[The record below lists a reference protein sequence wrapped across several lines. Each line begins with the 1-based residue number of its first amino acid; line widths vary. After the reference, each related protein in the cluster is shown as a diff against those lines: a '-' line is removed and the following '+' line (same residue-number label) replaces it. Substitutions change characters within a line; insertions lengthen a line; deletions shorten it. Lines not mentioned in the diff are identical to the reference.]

1 MFDVVIVGSGLSGVA
16 AALGFTK
23 KGIKPCIIDVGS
35 KPGAMPP
42 VTENFYD
49 YRKTTDSSSLILG
62 EHFEG
67 LHNLLH
73 KDHHLPVKL
82 TSPRM
87 QFVVQGSQDFSPT
100 VEENF
105 RLVQSFASG
114 GLANAW
120 GAGVYRYNNRDL
132 NGFPLNESE
141 LSPYYE
147 ELKQEMGMSG
157 SNDDLVKY
165 FGLEERLQ
173 QPLELSA
180 NAARLF
186 AKYSRHKKKLNREG
200 VFLGRP
206 RLAVLSE
213 DFGERK
219 ACDYSNLEFWQPDL
233 SYIYTP
239 TLTLKKLIKEGKVIY
254 KSGYLAKSWTRETR
268 EDNVLTVHAKDIRDH
283 NIVQFRCR
291 KLVLAAGAVNSA
303 RLALAS
309 RRDFQSKLSLLDNPA
324 LQFPFIL
331 PHRIGSRL
339 ETHSFGLTQL
349 NIVFVFEEGQRSLQ
363 GSLLEITSPARA
375 EFFQNFPFSARD
387 NLIFIRNMLP
397 AMMVLQLFFPSA
409 PENGAELQLNPDG
422 KLELFGKD
430 FPFQAQQIK
439 GVLKTFRKLG
449 AYSFPSLVI
458 KVPNGFG
465 IHYAGTLPMVSKP
478 NRAYTCSPKGELFGE
493 PGVFVA
499 DASVLP
505 VLPAKNCSFFVM
517 ANAMRTADHMSSD
530 LSGGL

>member
-16 AALGFTK
+16 AALGFIK

-35 KPGAMPP
+35 KPETLPP
-42 VTENFYD
+42 ITENFYE
-49 YRKTTDSSSLILG
+49 YRKTTDSSSLMLG
-62 EHFEG
+62 ERLEG

-73 KDHHLPVKL
+73 KDRPLPVKL

-87 QFVVQGSQDFSPT
+87 QFVVRGSQSFSPT
-100 VEENF
+100 IEENY

-120 GAGVYRYNNRDL
+120 GAGVYRYNKRDL
-132 NGFPLNESE
+132 DGFPVSESE

-147 ELKQEMGMSG
+147 EIKQEIGMSG

-165 FGLEERLQ
+165 FGREDRLQ
-173 QPLELSA
+173 HPLELSA
-180 NAARLF
+180 NAERLY
-186 AKYSRHKKKLNREG
+186 AKYSSHKKKLNREG

-239 TLTLKKLIKEGKVIY
+239 TLTLKKLIKEGKIIY
-254 KSGYLAKSWTRETR
+254 KSGYLAKSWTRE
-268 EDNVLTVHAKDIRDH
+268 DNVLFVHSEDIRD
-283 NIVQFRCR
+283 NSIVQFRCR

-309 RRDFQSKLSLLDNPA
+309 NRDFQSRLNLLDNPA
-324 LQFPFIL
+324 LQFPLIL
-331 PHRIGSRL
+331 LHRIGSRL
-339 ETHSFGLTQL
+339 ETRAFGLTQL
-349 NIVFVFEEGQRSLQ
+349 NIVFAFEGGQRPLQ

-387 NLIFIRNMLP
+387 NLIFIRNLLP

-409 PENGAELQLNPDG
+409 PENGAELKLNADD
-422 KLELFGKD
+422 KLELCGKD
-430 FPFQAQQIK
+430 FPFQGQRIK
-439 GVLKTFRKLG
+439 SVLKTFRKLG

-478 NRAYTCSPKGELFGE
+478 NRSYTCSPNGELYGE

-517 ANAMRTADHMSSD
+517 ANAMRTADYMSSV
-530 LSGGL
+530 LSGEL

>member
-1 MFDVVIVGSGLSGVA
+1 MYDVVIIGSGLSGVA
-16 AALGFTK
+16 AALGFSK

-35 KPGAMPP
+35 NPGTEPP
-42 VTENFYD
+42 ITENFYE
-49 YRKTTDSSSLILG
+49 YRKTTDSSSLMLG
-62 EHFEG
+62 EHLEG

-87 QFVVQGSQDFSPT
+87 EFVVRGSQIFSPT
-100 VEENF
+100 IEENY

-120 GAGVYRYNNRDL
+120 GAGVYRYNKRDL
-132 NGFPLNESE
+132 GGFPVNESE

-157 SNDDLVKY
+157 SNDDLITY
-165 FGLEERLQ
+165 FGREEHLQ

-180 NAARLF
+180 NAARLY
-186 AKYSRHKKKLNREG
+186 AKYSRHKKKLNKEG
-200 VFLGRP
+200 VYFGRP

-213 DFGERK
+213 DLGKRK

-239 TLTLKKLIKEGKVIY
+239 ALTLKKLIKEGKIVY
-254 KSGYLAKSWTRETR
+254 KRGYLAKFWTRE
-268 EDNVLTVHAKDIRDH
+268 DKALFVHSEDIR
-283 NIVQFRCR
+283 NNNMVRLRCR

-303 RLALAS
+303 KLALAS
-309 RRDFQSKLSLLDNPA
+309 NRDFQSRLNLLDNPA
-324 LQFPFIL
+324 LQFPFIF
-331 PHRIGSRL
+331 PCRIGSRL
-339 ETHSFGLTQL
+339 EIRAFGLTQL
-349 NIVFVFEEGQRSLQ
+349 NIVFDFEGGQSPLQ

-375 EFFQNFPFSARD
+375 EFFQNFPFSSRD
-387 NLIFIRNMLP
+387 NLVFIRNLLP
-397 AMMVLQLFFPSA
+397 AMIVLQLFFPSV
-409 PENGAELQLNPDG
+409 PENGAELKLNTDE
-422 KLELFGKD
+422 KLELFGKN
-430 FPFQAQQIK
+430 FPFEPQRIK
-439 GVLKTFRKLG
+439 SVLKTFRKMG
-449 AYSFPSLVI
+449 AYSLPSLVV

-465 IHYAGTLPMVSKP
+465 IHYAGTLPILSKP
-478 NRAYTCSPKGELFGE
+478 NRAYTCSQNGELYGE

-517 ANAMRTADHMSSD
+517 ANAMRTADYISSV
-530 LSGGL
+530 LSGEA